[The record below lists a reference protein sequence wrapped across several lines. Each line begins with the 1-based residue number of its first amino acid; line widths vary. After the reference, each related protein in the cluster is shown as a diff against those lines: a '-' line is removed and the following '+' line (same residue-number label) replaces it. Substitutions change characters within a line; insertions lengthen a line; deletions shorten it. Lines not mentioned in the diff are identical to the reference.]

1 MKILGLSR
9 EEVRRAVF
17 EGKVTVAVY
26 GLGKIGLPLAAVFA
40 EKGAKVIGVDV
51 NKKVVEMVKSGFNH
65 IVEEPGLSELVRKN
79 AEAGRLMATSDGAEA
94 AKIADVMV
102 IAVPTLVELGRPK
115 LDAVHEVVDKISR
128 GLKKGDVVIAESTMP
143 PGETEKLV
151 PLLEKSGLKLGEFG
165 LAHAPERVSTGTAI
179 SDITKKYPK
188 IVGASDPRTLEAV
201 IGLYE
206 AINERGVIPVS
217 SIKAAEA
224 VKVFEGVYRDVNIAL
239 ANELALWCEEQ
250 GLDAYEIIRAANTQP
265 YCQIHMPGAGVGG
278 HCIPVYPWFIIS
290 SAKRNMRLLRIA
302 RDLNE
307 EMPKHVV
314 ELLVRAL
321 NEKGLPM
328 KDSKILVLGL
338 TYRGGVR
345 EFYNSP
351 ALKIVEE
358 LKKWGSVVYAYDPL
372 CSEEDARTFGVK
384 WKSDFKGVDAIVVAT
399 DHRDF
404 EKIDLEEV
412 AKEVRNRII
421 VDARR
426 VFDKAKALKLGF
438 LYLGVGCVQGKEDR
452 SCGSGLQ

>member
-1 MKILGLSR
+1 
-9 EEVRRAVF
+9 
-17 EGKVTVAVY
+17 
-26 GLGKIGLPLAAVFA
+26 
-40 EKGAKVIGVDV
+40 
-51 NKKVVEMVKSGFNH
+51 
-65 IVEEPGLSELVRKN
+65 
-79 AEAGRLMATSDGAEA
+79 
-94 AKIADVMV
+94 
-102 IAVPTLVELGRPK
+102 
-115 LDAVHEVVDKISR
+115 
-128 GLKKGDVVIAESTMP
+128 
-143 PGETEKLV
+143 
-151 PLLEKSGLKLGEFG
+151 
-165 LAHAPERVSTGTAI
+165 
-179 SDITKKYPK
+179 
-188 IVGASDPRTLEAV
+188 
-201 IGLYE
+201 
-206 AINERGVIPVS
+206 
-217 SIKAAEA
+217 
-224 VKVFEGVYRDVNIAL
+224 
-239 ANELALWCEEQ
+239 
-250 GLDAYEIIRAANTQP
+250 
-265 YCQIHMPGAGVGG
+265 
-278 HCIPVYPWFIIS
+278 
-290 SAKRNMRLLRIA
+290 MRLLRIA

-328 KDSKILVLGL
+328 KDSRILVLGL

-452 SCGSGLQ
+452 SCSSGLQ